1 MSFNRICFFFLFH
14 CNSAA
19 SEFFFIIYFFVLEN
33 ILATPLQ
40 FFLTRKRSGSNLIG
54 ESYQGRC

>member
-1 MSFNRICFFFLFH
+1 MLFFLFH

-19 SEFFFIIYFFVLEN
+19 SEFFFIIYFVVLEN

-40 FFLTRKRSGSNLIG
+40 FFLMFHSETRKRSGSNLIG